1 MHSKSQL
8 RLVRGWSMTTTVRG
22 HGETGSARFGGQA
35 GAPPLPL
42 GHVTEANASPAA
54 IASVNLLPAHLL
66 DGGEIVILAIKPS
79 LWFLLFQSFR
89 WLVAMVLLIW
99 FVGRWGYWVPAVKT
113 PLVVNVAAALAAA
126 RVGLAMLQW
135 VSRLYVLT
143 NRRVMRLKGIFN
155 VDLFE
160 CPLTKIQNTYLT
172 LTWYERLFA
181 LGTISFATAGTAGV
195 DAYWINV
202 NHPLEVHEQVRAA
215 IQRAQRLG
223 TNGV

>member
-1 MHSKSQL
+1 
-8 RLVRGWSMTTTVRG
+8 MTTTAQDNR
-22 HGETGSARFGGQA
+22 EQA
-35 GAPPLPL
+35 AAQCASQVPLPRL
-42 GHVTEANASPAA
+42 PVGHATEANAGPAA
-54 IASVNLLPAHLL
+54 IASANLLPAHLL

-79 LWFLLFQSFR
+79 LWFVLFASFR
-89 WLVAMVLLIW
+89 WLAAMALVIW
-99 FVGRWGYWVPAVKT
+99 FVGRWGYYVPMVKK

-143 NRRVMRLKGIFN
+143 NRRVMRIMGIFN

-160 CPLTKIQNTYLT
+160 CPLAKIQNTYLT

-215 IQRAQRLG
+215 VNRSQRPG

>member
-1 MHSKSQL
+1 
-8 RLVRGWSMTTTVRG
+8 
-22 HGETGSARFGGQA
+22 
-35 GAPPLPL
+35 L
-42 GHVTEANASPAA
+42 GHATEANAGPVAV
-54 IASVNLLPAHLL
+54 ASADLLPAHLL

-89 WLVAMVLLIW
+89 WLVAMVLVIW
-99 FVGRWGYWVPAVKT
+99 FVGRWGYWVPVVKT

-143 NRRVMRLKGIFN
+143 NRRVLRIKGIFN

-160 CPLTKIQNTYLT
+160 CPLAKIQNTYLT

-195 DAYWINV
+195 DALWINV
-202 NHPLEVHEQVRAA
+202 NHPLEVHERVRAA
-215 IQRAQRLG
+215 IQRAQRPG
-223 TNGV
+223 ANGV